1 MRAGRLDI
9 VVETGAWWSRVVQL
23 LTPGTPVPASTAAP
37 ASRYYVDGWPLQ
49 LYATESLSGSRVRLR
64 FGHGVYSD
72 VSLTVDA
79 DAGIQQAV
87 PMVVVEAAASFTVDA
102 TDVDTGEPVPTS
114 VAIPTTVAADGTS
127 VLAQLDPTETG
138 ALADMA
144 GSYSWDLYAR
154 TAEWDWQR
162 IVEGTMVIVRGDTL

>member
-1 MRAGRLDI
+1 
-9 VVETGAWWSRVVQL
+9 VETGSWWSRTVRL
-23 LTPGTPVPASTAAP
+23 LTPGTPVPASAAVP
-37 ASRYYVDGWPLQ
+37 GLRYYVDGWPLQ
-49 LYATESLSGSRVRLR
+49 LYSTESLSGNRVRLR

-72 VSLTVDA
+72 VSLTVDS

-102 TDVDTGEPVPTS
+102 VDADTGEPVPSAVSLPTS
-114 VAIPTTVAADGTS
+114 VAADGTS
-127 VLAQLDPTETG
+127 VLVQLDPTETA
-138 ALADMA
+138 ALAVLE

-154 TAEWDWQR
+154 TVEWDWQR